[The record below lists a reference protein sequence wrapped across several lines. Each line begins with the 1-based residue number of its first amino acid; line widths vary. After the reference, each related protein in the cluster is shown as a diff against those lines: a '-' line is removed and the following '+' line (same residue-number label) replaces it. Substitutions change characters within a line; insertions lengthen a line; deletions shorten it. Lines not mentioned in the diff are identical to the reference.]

1 MDERGTDRGATSPG
15 SGRPAGQPTPGDASA
30 RDARGKGSGSGRPQ
44 GGQGRSQGGQS
55 RTQGRPQSG
64 ARGQGGGSG
73 RGQGGG
79 SGRPQGGGS
88 GRAQGGG
95 SGRAQGGGSGRSQG
109 SGRPQG
115 GAARPAKKTTGS
127 ARKAAARKR
136 QERRRRAIV
145 ASVVAGVVVIAVVA
159 IALVANRQG
168 GSNPATAGY
177 GKVTTFSG
185 LSRNHTNSPV
195 RYAQTPPVGGDHN
208 PVWQNCGYYPQPVQ
222 NEHAVHDLE
231 HGAVWI
237 TYQPN
242 LPKAQVDALANM
254 ARSQQF
260 TLVSPYP
267 GLPAP
272 VVASGW
278 GVQEWFHSAGDAGLT
293 QFVDKYRQGP
303 QTPEPGALCTN
314 GTGTPQ

>member
-15 SGRPAGQPTPGDASA
+15 GGRPRSRGGQP
-30 RDARGKGSGSGRPQ
+30 
-44 GGQGRSQGGQS
+44 

-64 ARGQGGGSG
+64 GGG

-88 GRAQGGG
+88 DRGQGG
-95 SGRAQGGGSGRSQG
+95 SGRAQGGSGRGQGGSGRGQG
-109 SGRPQG
+109 GGRPGG
-115 GAARPAKKTTGS
+115 GARPGKKSTGS

-136 QERRRRAIV
+136 QERRRRAIT

-168 GSNPATAGY
+168 TNAATAGY
-177 GKVTTFSG
+177 GKVATFSG
-185 LSRNHTNSPV
+185 LSRVHTNSPV
-195 RYAQTPPVGGDHN
+195 HYAQNPPVGGDHN
-208 PVWQNCGYYPQPVQ
+208 PVWQNCGYYPQPVR
-222 NEHAVHDLE
+222 NENAVHDLE

-242 LPKAQVDALANM
+242 LPKAQVDVLANM

-260 TLVSPYP
+260 ILVSPYP

-278 GVQEWFHSAGDAGLT
+278 GVQEWFHSANDTGLT

>member
-1 MDERGTDRGATSPG
+1 MHQRHRHTAVIESRGELRSPLEAPP
-15 SGRPAGQPTPGDASA
+15 SLAWRFV
-30 RDARGKGSGSGRPQ
+30 RV
-44 GGQGRSQGGQS
+44 
-55 RTQGRPQSG
+55 
-64 ARGQGGGSG
+64 
-73 RGQGGG
+73 
-79 SGRPQGGGS
+79 
-88 GRAQGGG
+88 
-95 SGRAQGGGSGRSQG
+95 QGGGSGRSQG
-109 SGRPQG
+109 GGGRPG
-115 GAARPAKKTTGS
+115 GGARPAKKGSGS
-127 ARKAAARKR
+127 ARKAAARRR
-136 QERRRRAIV
+136 QERKRRTITASIV
-145 ASVVAGVVVIAVVA
+145 IGIVVIAVVA

-168 GSNPATAGY
+168 SNPSTAGF
-177 GKVTTFSG
+177 GKVTTFGG
-185 LSRNHTNSPV
+185 LSRNHTNSAV

-208 PVWQNCGYYPQPVQ
+208 PVWQNCGYYPQPVH
-222 NEHAVHDLE
+222 NENAVHDLE

-242 LPKAQVDALANM
+242 LPQAQIDVLANM

-260 TLVSPYP
+260 VLVSPYP

-278 GVQEWFHSAGDAGLT
+278 GVQEWFHSANDGALT

>member
-1 MDERGTDRGATSPG
+1 MDERGTDRGANSPG
-15 SGRPAGQPTPGDASA
+15 GGQP
-30 RDARGKGSGSGRPQ
+30 RPQ
-44 GGQGRSQGGQS
+44 RGGQS

-64 ARGQGGGSG
+64 GG
-73 RGQGGG
+73 RGQSGG

-88 GRAQGGG
+88 GRGQGGG
-95 SGRAQGGGSGRSQG
+95 GRAQGGA
-109 SGRPQG
+109 RPG
-115 GAARPAKKTTGS
+115 GGARPAKKGSGS

-159 IALVANRQG
+159 IALVANRPS
-168 GSNPATAGY
+168 SNPSTAGF

-185 LSRNHTNSPV
+185 LSRNHTNSAVHYP
-195 RYAQTPPVGGDHN
+195 QTPPVGGDHN
-208 PVWQNCGYYPQPVQ
+208 PVWQNCGYYPQPVR
-222 NEHAVHDLE
+222 NENAVHDLE

-242 LPKAQVDALANM
+242 LPKAQVDVLTNM
-254 ARSQQF
+254 AHSQQF
-260 TLVSPYP
+260 ILVSPYP

-278 GVQEWFHSAGDAGLT
+278 GVQEWFHSANDAGLT

>member
-1 MDERGTDRGATSPG
+1 MDERGTDRGATGPG
-15 SGRPAGQPTPGDASA
+15 SGRPAG
-30 RDARGKGSGSGRPQ
+30 RPK
-44 GGQGRSQGGQS
+44 
-55 RTQGRPQSG
+55 SG
-64 ARGQGGGSG
+64 AQARNP

-79 SGRPQGGGS
+79 SGRPQA
-88 GRAQGGG
+88 AQN
-95 SGRAQGGGSGRSQG
+95 RRQGTQN
-109 SGRPQG
+109 RPQG
-115 GAARPAKKTTGS
+115 GAGRPGGGKKVSGS

-168 GSNPATAGY
+168 NNPATAGY
-177 GKVTTFSG
+177 GKVTTFGG

-195 RYAQTPPVGGDHN
+195 HYAQTPPVGGDHN
-208 PVWQNCGYYPQPVQ
+208 PVWQNCGYYPQPVH
-222 NEHAVHDLE
+222 NENAVHDLE

-242 LPKAQVDALANM
+242 LPKAQVDVLANM

-260 TLVSPYP
+260 VLVSPYP

-278 GVQEWFHSAGDAGLT
+278 GVQEWFHSANDAGLT